1 MKHGALFLCT
11 LVFVLSLTLLVS
23 ASTQVDHGV
32 ISIAS
37 DYEFTVANGVCS
49 GSGTFDDPYVI
60 EGWKIDAGDSRH
72 GIRVHGTTRPFVIRN
87 VTVSGA
93 SAAAISLSYARN
105 ANIEGCMFE
114 ANWAGVTL
122 NFSTFVRIVRC
133 TFEKNTDGIH
143 FFFSDENQVLD
154 CVFRTNDTA
163 LWLDSSDGNEI
174 WGNLIQT
181 SYMGVYLNLG
191 STCNSIL
198 RNAFVANVHNA
209 YSDEPNFWN
218 DDAGGNYWSNF
229 AAVDANLDG
238 VRDTPYT
245 INQDGDQ
252 DSLPLV
258 THPLVPAA
266 PSATCGS

>member
-11 LVFVLSLTLLVS
+11 LVFVLFLPLLVS
-23 ASTQVDHGV
+23 ASSQIDHGV
-32 ISIAS
+32 ISISS

-60 EGWKIDAGDSRH
+60 DGWKIDAGYSRH
-72 GIRVHGTTRPFVIRN
+72 GIRIHGTTRPFVIRN
-87 VTVSGA
+87 VTISGA

-105 ANIEGCMFE
+105 ANIEGCTFE

-122 NFSTFVRIVRC
+122 NFSTFVRIVGC

-174 WGNLIQT
+174 WGNLIQN
-181 SYMGVYLNLG
+181 SYMGAYLNLG
-191 STCNSIL
+191 STRNSIL

-238 VRDTPYT
+238 IWDTPYP

-258 THPLVPAA
+258 THTLVPAA
-266 PSATCGS
+266 PPATCGS

>member
-1 MKHGALFLCT
+1 
-11 LVFVLSLTLLVS
+11 
-23 ASTQVDHGV
+23 
-32 ISIAS
+32 
-37 DYEFTVANGVCS
+37 
-49 GSGTFDDPYVI
+49 
-60 EGWKIDAGDSRH
+60 
-72 GIRVHGTTRPFVIRN
+72 VIRN

-105 ANIEGCMFE
+105 ANIEACTLE

-122 NFSTFVRIVRC
+122 NFSTFVRIVGC
-133 TFEKNTDGIH
+133 TFEKNTDAIH

-154 CVFRTNDTA
+154 CVFRINDTA

-174 WGNLIQT
+174 WGNLIQN

-229 AAVDANLDG
+229 AAVDADLDG
-238 VRDTPYT
+238 VRDTPYP

-258 THPLVPAA
+258 THILVPAE
-266 PSATCGS
+266 PPATCGN